1 MEWEK
6 GLTFALAKRKR
17 GGARAAN
24 ETESGASKKK
34 TFQKIW
40 RFGNKS
46 LNFALAFKRKAGKKE
61 NFEMMR

>member
-34 TFQKIW
+34 LSK
-40 RFGNKS
+40 RFGGLGIKVLTLHSPSNGRQVR
-46 LNFALAFKRKAGKKE
+46 KRTLK
-61 NFEMMR
+61 

>member
-24 ETESGASKKK
+24 ETESGALKKLSK
-34 TFQKIW
+34 TF
-40 RFGNKS
+40 GS
-46 LNFALAFKRKAGKKE
+46 LEIKVLTLHSPSNGRQVRKRTLK
-61 NFEMMR
+61 